1 MNQVNI
7 MSLIWLDCQHKYMK
21 MIDYDENYSLVSQTK
36 TEWVWLT
43 RLLENY
49 DSNKATTNLRT
60 E

>member
-1 MNQVNI
+1 MNQVKI

-43 RLLENY
+43 RLENY
-49 DSNKATTNLRT
+49 DSNKATTKFRT